1 MFVLY
6 IILGILL
13 FLFLLTL
20 LNIRVIAVYNE
31 ELTLW
36 VRVAF
41 VKLRLVPPKPKKK
54 KKKKPQKKPSK
65 KPSKQK
71 PEKKKA
77 KKSFDFKALVKENG
91 VSGIINIVKRIAK
104 LAVGTLKDFFSAV
117 TVTKLSVYLK
127 IAGSDAADSAIKYGR
142 VCAVLFP
149 SLNAVMNVV
158 RVKKYEVNVNPDFSD
173 EPKNSAKAELRAK
186 IRVLSIIIIAFKRG
200 IQALKLFMKLK
211 KSDTKS
217 VDEKEK

>member
-6 IILGILL
+6 ILLGILL